1 VSDGAVQPFLYAD
14 TSTVGSVDAALND
27 SAHGAQ
33 RESMAWERGRQEGA
47 AEARTHFE
55 KELATCKAVLLEAL
69 QAFARE
75 REAFYEKVEGEVVTL
90 ALSIARKILHRETQ
104 VDPLLLLGMVRVALE
119 KIEASTKVMLRVHP
133 QRAAEWREYFGRSI
147 DVRDIPEIVDD
158 PGLMPDRCIL
168 ETQLGTTE
176 LGWEV
181 QFKEI
186 EQGLLDLLAERPK
199 ALP

>member
-1 VSDGAVQPFLYAD
+1 
-14 TSTVGSVDAALND
+14 
-27 SAHGAQ
+27 
-33 RESMAWERGRQEGA
+33 
-47 AEARTHFE
+47 
-55 KELATCKAVLLEAL
+55 
-69 QAFARE
+69 
-75 REAFYEKVEGEVVTL
+75 
-90 ALSIARKILHRETQ
+90 
-104 VDPLLLLGMVRVALE
+104 
-119 KIEASTKVMLRVHP
+119 MLRVHP